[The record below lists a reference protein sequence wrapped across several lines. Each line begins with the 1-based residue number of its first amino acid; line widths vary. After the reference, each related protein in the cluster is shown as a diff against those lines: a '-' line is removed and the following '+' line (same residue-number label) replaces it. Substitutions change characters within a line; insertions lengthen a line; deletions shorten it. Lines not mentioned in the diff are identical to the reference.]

1 MPFNQLS
8 TSKIAR
14 AAGCHPNT
22 VRLFEAQGYIPTAK
36 RSKAGYRLFK
46 DYHQDQMV
54 LAVTALQWPYPGGK
68 APVEQLVRLA
78 ANKELTAAL
87 DLAQAYL
94 VRIEQEISYAQ
105 DAVHVLEHWAG
116 SQKAIPLLNPLRI
129 CEASRLLGIS
139 ADALRNWERNG
150 LISIPRGPNAYR
162 QYNEPEI
169 SWLRVIRVLRQ
180 AGYSMMAILRAIHH
194 LQHGTATD
202 LEDLIGNPPEDE
214 NVITAADR
222 WLATLE
228 SQKIRAKKTL
238 NQLELMISKY
248 PAQ

>member
-8 TSKIAR
+8 TSKVAR

-22 VRLFEAQGYIPTAK
+22 VRLFEAQGYIPTAE
-36 RSKAGYRLFK
+36 RSKAGYRLFTE
-46 DYHQDQMV
+46 YHQDQMV

-87 DLAQAYL
+87 DLAKAYQ

-105 DAVHVLEHWAG
+105 AAVHVLEQWAG
-116 SQKAIPLLNPLRI
+116 SQKTIPLKNPLRI
-129 CEASRLLGIS
+129 WEASRLLGIS

-150 LISIPRGPNAYR
+150 LITIPRGPNGYR

-180 AGYSMMAILRAIHH
+180 AGYSMMAILRTIHH
-194 LQHGTATD
+194 LQQGSETD
-202 LEDLIGNPPEDE
+202 IEDIIGNPPEDE

-222 WLATLE
+222 WLSTLE
-228 SQKIRAKKTL
+228 VQKLRAKKIIM
-238 NQLELMISKY
+238 QLELMTYKY
-248 PAQ
+248 PTQ